1 MEGNFSMDQDRGPFR
16 DDSSALYSLCTL
28 FLLLLPHRHLRSSGI
43 TSQRLGTPVLED
55 ARAGS
60 WFWPSGLH
68 TAGAQGAGAGDLATP
83 GPERGT
89 EAVGGFGGRDSIG
102 GGHVVA
108 AEGLRAVSLQGRA
121 CRLP

>member
-1 MEGNFSMDQDRGPFR
+1 MGDNFSMDQRRGRFQ

-28 FLLLLPHRHLRSSGI
+28 FLLLLPHHHLRSSGI
-43 TSQRLGTPVLED
+43 TSRRLGTPVLED

-68 TAGAQGAGAGDLATP
+68 TAGAQSAGAGDLATP

-89 EAVGGFGGRDSIG
+89 EAVGGFGGRGSTG
-102 GGHVVA
+102 GRQVVA
-108 AEGLRAVSLQGRA
+108 AEELRAVSLQGRA
-121 CRLP
+121 CRLA